1 MALPYEP
8 AGDSPT
14 EQALIRPPRCRVAA
28 PAAPFRADRNAGG
41 QNRTRTRIGALLRVL
56 PDHRHHFTAVCDR
69 GSVSTEIAAV
79 GNEGFLGLALLLGGE
94 TTPRMALVQNTGWVY
109 RIKGSILKEE
119 FDRGDSI
126 QRLLFRYIQALLT
139 LIGQTA
145 VCNRRHTIDQQLCR
159 WLLLNLDRLA
169 TAQLTMTHEL
179 LANLMGVR
187 REGITESARK
197 LQLAGLIT
205 YSRGLITVI
214 DRAGI
219 EACCCECYGVVRREY
234 DRLIGPGTSA
244 TQHASPAGNGRG
256 CPQSGYPSSARHQPA
271 KRVNGALPP
280 TLRPT
285 RPARGSG
292 FSKRAADSPQMR
304 LRGFERGR
312 NASANYFGSLLDA
325 NYFGSLLD
333 AVYFGSLLDAVYFG
347 SLLEI

>member
-8 AGDSPT
+8 AGDPRQNKLLSAIPDAEWQRLRPHFEPIEMPAGRIVREHGSPSSYAYFPT
-14 EQALIRPPRCRVAA
+14 TAI
-28 PAAPFRADRNAGG
+28 
-41 QNRTRTRIGALLRVL
+41 ISLLYA
-56 PDHRHHFTAVCDR
+56 TAE
-69 GSVSTEIAAV
+69 GVSTEIAAV
-79 GNEGFLGLALLLGGE
+79 GNEGFLGLAVLLGGE
-94 TTPRMALVQNTGWVY
+94 TTPRMALVQSTGWVY

-234 DRLIGPGTSA
+234 DRLIGGGANAAQNGPPPTPG
-244 TQHASPAGNGRG
+244 R
-256 CPQSGYPSSARHQPA
+256 GYPSPGNSPNGKEDKRSFAAYAPSHPA
-271 KRVNGALPP
+271 NEVVRFL
-280 TLRPT
+280 
-285 RPARGSG
+285 
-292 FSKRAADSPQMR
+292 
-304 LRGFERGR
+304 
-312 NASANYFGSLLDA
+312 
-325 NYFGSLLD
+325 
-333 AVYFGSLLDAVYFG
+333 
-347 SLLEI
+347 